1 MVSGFLVC
9 AFLYKLNWVSDY
21 FQRFDPFQFCFSLKL
36 KTHILTTSQKR
47 KMALLEKRKQKK
59 PWRIWILPFKAGE
72 NTPFPSPGGKVN
84 LSSLEQ
90 TRPQQC
96 CLKNQADTGVTSLTA
111 LLVAGFFFSS
121 LPAVYPEGPPVCL
134 IADNIPADPIRLCQA
149 PNHSSTFQYFVVIT
163 SFKIFFNE
171 KILGVGRPRRGHLLL
186 HTASTQSH
194 RSLQEGFVSL
204 ILLVWKHFSILCNQ
218 NLFLKLLKPFIKA
231 TSRQCAPLKTHLCEC
246 IVLIVCVYIYTHTYL
261 LWIIYIIY
269 TVYILYLYI
278 YTHTHMYVFWSHVP
292 VNFQCLWISALWAVN
307 VTAIWHDGRKDG
319 LGSRQTWVWALALL
333 LNRCVCDTNSLSFQD
348 PFPHL
353 WGGSTKDLPHVVVFR
368 IVSMKC
374 VVCLALC
381 LDHRGNY
388 EQ

>member
-1 MVSGFLVC
+1 M
-9 AFLYKLNWVSDY
+9 
-21 FQRFDPFQFCFSLKL
+21 
-36 KTHILTTSQKR
+36 
-47 KMALLEKRKQKK
+47 
-59 PWRIWILPFKAGE
+59 
-72 NTPFPSPGGKVN
+72 
-84 LSSLEQ
+84 
-90 TRPQQC
+90 
-96 CLKNQADTGVTSLTA
+96 TSLTA

-246 IVLIVCVYIYTHTYL
+246 IVLIVCVYIYTHILIMNY
-261 LWIIYIIY
+261 IYYIYSIYIVLI
-269 TVYILYLYI
+269 YI
-278 YTHTHMYVFWSHVP
+278 YTHTHVCVLESCACEFSVP
-292 VNFQCLWISALWAVN
+292 VNICTLSSKCHCN
-307 VTAIWHDGRKDG
+307 
-319 LGSRQTWVWALALL
+319 LA
-333 LNRCVCDTNSLSFQD
+333 R
-348 PFPHL
+348 
-353 WGGSTKDLPHVVVFR
+353 W
-368 IVSMKC
+368 
-374 VVCLALC
+374 
-381 LDHRGNY
+381 
-388 EQ
+388 